1 MTEDQKGY
9 SRQSLLMMP
18 EMAHIREALT
28 LTAEARSERFNEAWN
43 IWKPI
48 RETPLSVFFDKS
60 EGSMDAMRLN
70 PNLPGIWHDQ
80 YGIRI
85 GDFAETNGTIGG
97 RTLKEAVNIPTTLSI
112 LKIADEIIEGAE
124 PWSDWKSYT
133 RLVPMET
140 PKVNVPKTKYTAQ
153 VGGAATDSI
162 AIFKETSIG
171 KPPVIGGEM
180 QTIALDCSGSTNSY
194 RGTIQVSRNDV
205 KDNNFLA
212 VEQPLKN
219 AGNLFYYL
227 AGVKQISTLTANTT
241 TNTATRAS
249 LDNPSGSGASQS
261 FMEAIT
267 NVIRN
272 KFPGQRNK
280 ADTMFI
286 NPLDAWKTIATA
298 GSTGGYYPM
307 INRFML
313 GPMPMGPE
321 KDVINDSALAAA
333 FGLRNVWETPQIA
346 SGTVMITKRD
356 VASVTGLREDL
367 TLENYDLTVGGLYN
381 SDLVLRFDPEFAWE
395 DGCYKITSF

>member
-1 MTEDQKGY
+1 MTQDQTGY
-9 SRQSLLMMP
+9 NRSSLLMSDDF
-18 EMAHIREALT
+18 AHIREALT
-28 LTAEARSERFNEAWN
+28 LGAEARTETAGEPFN

-48 RETPLSVFFDKS
+48 RETPLSAFFDKS
-60 EGSMDAMRLN
+60 DGSMEKMRLN
-70 PNLPGIWHDQ
+70 PNLAAIWASE

-85 GDFAETNGTIGG
+85 GDMAKTNPKING
-97 RTLKEAVNIPTTLSI
+97 RQLQEAVNIPTTLSI

-133 RLVPMET
+133 RIVAMDT
-140 PKVNVPKTKYTAQ
+140 PKVNVPKTKYTSQ
-153 VGGAATDSI
+153 VGGGSTDSI
-162 AIFKETSIG
+162 NIFKETSIG
-171 KPPVIGGEM
+171 KPPIIGGEM
-180 QTIALDCSGSTNSY
+180 QTITLDCSGSTNSY

-219 AGNLFYYL
+219 AGNMFYYL
-227 AGVKQISTLTANTT
+227 AGVQVISVLTANNT
-241 TNTATRAS
+241 TNTAARSS
-249 LDNPSGSGASQS
+249 LDNPSGGGASQS

-267 NVIRN
+267 DVIRA
-272 KFPGQRNK
+272 KFPAQRNK

-286 NPLDAWKTIATA
+286 NPTDAWKLIATA

-307 INRFML
+307 INRMML
-313 GPMPMGPE
+313 GPTPNGPE

-333 FGLRNVWETPQIA
+333 LGLRNVWETPQIA
-346 SGTVMITKRD
+346 AGTVEITKRD
-356 VASVTGLREDL
+356 VASITGLREDL

-381 SDLVLRFDPEFAWE
+381 SDLVLRFDSEFAWE